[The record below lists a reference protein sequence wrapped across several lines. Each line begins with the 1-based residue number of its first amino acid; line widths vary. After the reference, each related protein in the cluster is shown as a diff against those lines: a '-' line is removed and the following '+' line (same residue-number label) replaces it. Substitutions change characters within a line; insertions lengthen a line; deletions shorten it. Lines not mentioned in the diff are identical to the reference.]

1 MRAKTPTMG
10 PTIAPIGVDLCD
22 GGDVMEGDGLEVEP
36 ELEPDADEL
45 GFTEP
50 GGFGVTRK

>member
-36 ELEPDADEL
+36 EPEPDADEL